1 MDAFLQG
8 SQLSLPSHLT
18 LRFRQQSHARRSAG
32 LTVGGETA
40 SSLVWSWDC
49 DGISFAMLGI
59 IQQVDARVSRLAQAR
74 LLG

>member
-32 LTVGGETA
+32 LVIGGETA
-40 SSLVWSWDC
+40 SSLLWV
-49 DGISFAMLGI
+49 
-59 IQQVDARVSRLAQAR
+59 
-74 LLG
+74 

>member
-32 LTVGGETA
+32 LVVGGETA
-40 SSLVWSWDC
+40 SSLLWARDC
-49 DGISFAMLGI
+49 GCVSFAMTGFI
-59 IQQVDARVSRLAQAR
+59 
-74 LLG
+74 